1 MKKLSAKILAL
12 VVVIIVVGVVFVGAG
27 CGKKEAADQ
36 TTSDA
41 QVTATPTPTTTP
53 VATTPA
59 KTPTDLYGSW
69 KTYTNDVHN
78 YSFRYPDGAQIEI
91 LDQGSSPAEKECVQ
105 VSLTYG
111 YVNFNAPGSKEMCGR
126 TGVGVYA
133 ETIDKEENITV
144 GGKNYLIN
152 GREFVNPGNTLMD
165 HNETFFFNLDDGTR
179 IEFGSK
185 GDESLAYADYVK
197 ERAELIKI
205 IESYQKR

>member
-1 MKKLSAKILAL
+1 LAL
-12 VVVIIVVGVVFVGAG
+12 VAVIVVVSVIFVGAG
-27 CGKKEAADQ
+27 CGKKEAADK
-36 TTSDA
+36 TTTET
-41 QVTATPTPTTTP
+41 QVTATPTATP
-53 VATTPA
+53 VVTTPA
-59 KTPTDLYGSW
+59 QTPIDLYGSW

-91 LDQGSSPAEKECVQ
+91 LDQGHSPAEKECVQ

-111 YVNFNAPGSKEMCGR
+111 YVTFNAPGSEELCGR

-133 ETIDKEENITV
+133 ETIEKEENITV

-185 GDESLAYADYVK
+185 NDASLAYADYVK
-197 ERAELIKI
+197 ERAELVKI
-205 IESYQKR
+205 IESYKKL